1 MQIFKAISA
10 KNLLIQD
17 FISYMAIL
25 LPAAN
30 GEV

>member
-17 FISYMAIL
+17 FYFL
-25 LPAAN
+25 YGYKKGKLDW
-30 GEV
+30 